1 MNKDY
6 APGDREDEMHGGQRV
21 ERGRV
26 VLSFPDFELIL
37 NPLSALKLLLF
48 QEPIKICLAGRMI
61 HRTGHNGL
69 FHFSQCRPLLACLP
83 ILQ

>member
-26 VLSFPDFELIL
+26 VE
-37 NPLSALKLLLF
+37 
-48 QEPIKICLAGRMI
+48 
-61 HRTGHNGL
+61 
-69 FHFSQCRPLLACLP
+69 RPKVTRVVVD
-83 ILQ
+83 